1 MRELGYVEGKN
12 LLIEWRFADGRMERL
27 PQLAA
32 ELVRLRVDAIGT
44 VGPQAASAA
53 QKATSTIPIVMLT
66 TSVDPVRAG
75 LVKSLS
81 RPEGNITGFANLAAD
96 ISAKLLQMLLSI
108 VPNLKRV
115 AVLLNATNP
124 GHSAILKNIQS
135 AAQTAGVAV
144 TPTQAQ
150 NLREIDAAFVLMAQQ
165 GCGAVIVAL
174 DGIFFEQRQQIADL
188 AAKNRIASIATFAEY
203 VQDGGLISYGQN
215 LAEHY
220 RRGAIYIDKIL
231 KGATPG
237 SLPVEQSIKLE
248 LVINRKTA
256 RTLGLKVPES
266 LMISADKVI
275 E

>member
-1 MRELGYVEGKN
+1 M
-12 LLIEWRFADGRMERL
+12 
-27 PQLAA
+27 
-32 ELVRLRVDAIGT
+32 
-44 VGPQAASAA
+44 
-53 QKATSTIPIVMLT
+53 
-66 TSVDPVRAG
+66 RAG

-115 AVLLNATNP
+115 AVLLNPTNP

-135 AAQTAGVAV
+135 TAQTAGVAV

-150 NLREIDAAFVLMAQQ
+150 NLREIDAAFVLMAQKA
-165 GCGAVIVAL
+165 CGAVIVAL
-174 DGIFFEQRQQIADL
+174 DGIFFQQRQQIADL

-215 LAEHY
+215 LSEHY
-220 RRGAIYIDKIL
+220 RRGAIYVDKIL

-256 RTLGLKVPES
+256 RMLGLALPES

>member
-1 MRELGYVEGKN
+1 
-12 LLIEWRFADGRMERL
+12 MERL

-150 NLREIDAAFVLMAQQ
+150 NLREMA
-165 GCGAVIVAL
+165 
-174 DGIFFEQRQQIADL
+174 
-188 AAKNRIASIATFAEY
+188 
-203 VQDGGLISYGQN
+203 
-215 LAEHY
+215 
-220 RRGAIYIDKIL
+220 
-231 KGATPG
+231 
-237 SLPVEQSIKLE
+237 
-248 LVINRKTA
+248 
-256 RTLGLKVPES
+256 
-266 LMISADKVI
+266 
-275 E
+275 